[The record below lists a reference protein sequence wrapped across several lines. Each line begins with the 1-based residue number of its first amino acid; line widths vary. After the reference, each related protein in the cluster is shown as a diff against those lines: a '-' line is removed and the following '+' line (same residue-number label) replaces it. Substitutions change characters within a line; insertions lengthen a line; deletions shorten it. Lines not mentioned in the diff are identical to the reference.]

1 MRFRTCALMVL
12 RAQIFGN
19 LSPLAKRRLH
29 NFRANRR
36 AVWSWR
42 LLLILIG
49 FSMASDIVANDRPL
63 LMRLDGVFYAPLLKD
78 YSEQDLGGVFATTA
92 DYRDPFV
99 RDLIHQRGWAVWPM
113 IGFRFDTI
121 DLGLTAP
128 APVAPSS
135 RHWLGTDDR
144 GRDVLARLL
153 YGLRLSLLFALL
165 LTLGSVVVGV
175 TAGLIQG
182 YVGGMA
188 DLLLQRFL
196 EIWSGMPGL
205 YLLMILA
212 SVISPSFWWLLG
224 FLLLFSWMGLVGL
237 VRAETLRVRNF
248 DYIRA
253 AQVLGV
259 STPVILWR
267 HVLPNALV
275 ATLTFLPFM
284 LSGAMTTLT
293 SLDFLGLGLP
303 VGTPSLGEMLSQGKA
318 NLQAPWLG
326 LAGFLVLAITLS
338 LLTFVGEGLR
348 DAFDP
353 RKG

>member
-1 MRFRTCALMVL
+1 MAIRFSIPRPT
-12 RAQIFGN
+12 
-19 LSPLAKRRLH
+19 LSPLARRRLH

-36 AVWSWR
+36 AVFSWR
-42 LLLILIG
+42 LLLILMG
-49 FSMASDIVANDRPL
+49 FSLAAELVANDRPIVL
-63 LMRLDGVFYAPLLKD
+63 NLDGQLYIPVLQNYT
-78 YSEQDLGGVFATTA
+78 ERDLGGEFPTAA

-99 RDLIHQRGWAVWPM
+99 RQMIDQRGWAIWPV
-113 IGFRFDTI
+113 IPFRYDTI
-121 DLGLTAP
+121 DLGLQQP
-128 APVAPSS
+128 VPVAPST

-144 GRDVLARLL
+144 GRDVVARLL
-153 YGLRLSLLFALL
+153 YGLRLSLLFAIL
-165 LTLGSVVVGV
+165 LTTGSVVIGV
-175 TAGLIQG
+175 TAGLVQG
-182 YVGGMA
+182 YVGGMT

-212 SVISPSFWWLLG
+212 SVIAPSFWWLLG
-224 FLLLFSWMGLVGL
+224 FLLLFSWMGLVSL

-248 DYIRA
+248 DYVRA

-259 STPVILWR
+259 STPTILWR
-267 HVLPNALV
+267 HVLPNALI

-303 VGTPSLGEMLSQGKA
+303 VGTPSLGELLAQGKG

-326 LAGFLVLAITLS
+326 LAGFFILAITLS